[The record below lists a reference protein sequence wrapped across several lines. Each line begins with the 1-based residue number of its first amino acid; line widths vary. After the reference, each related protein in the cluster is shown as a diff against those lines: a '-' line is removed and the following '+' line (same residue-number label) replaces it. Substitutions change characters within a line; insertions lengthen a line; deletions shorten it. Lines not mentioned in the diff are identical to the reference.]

1 MAVVVVVQSKVRV
14 LVLAGEA
21 PGVRLRAATLLRND
35 RAERRVVVVGND
47 LDSRVR
53 AGGRRH
59 DLAHVLVAV
68 MRVEARRRIRAEPR
82 ERARRDRFRRIPD
95 EGLAHNRVGDRPLV
109 RDLQVAVVEEP
120 LAVLRPP
127 PPHVVVGH
135 RERRIVG
142 IAHPKNRAVLAVV
155 GDAPEAGLGC
165 DQRLI
170 AVVIVGER
178 FWRLRDVD
186 LIGLGRDKVIGL
198 VTVRGGLIERR
209 VGLKIGEAAGR

>member
-1 MAVVVVVQSKVRV
+1 MTVVVVVQSQLRV

-21 PGVRLRAATLLRND
+21 PGVRLGAAALLRND

-95 EGLAHNRVGDRPLV
+95 EGLAHDRVEGGVGVGFGKKETLRRGRRP
-109 RDLQVAVVEEP
+109 
-120 LAVLRPP
+120 RPTIMSRQT
-127 PPHVVVGH
+127 G
-135 RERRIVG
+135 
-142 IAHPKNRAVLAVV
+142 A
-155 GDAPEAGLGC
+155 
-165 DQRLI
+165 
-170 AVVIVGER
+170 
-178 FWRLRDVD
+178 
-186 LIGLGRDKVIGL
+186 
-198 VTVRGGLIERR
+198 
-209 VGLKIGEAAGR
+209 GEANAG